1 LSRTYTG
8 TEFERAFASF
18 QELYQVRPHRV
29 LCSPDVLARFCV
41 LFERTPDA
49 AHQRDLRFL
58 GVPLRASILPP
69 GIIAMEGE
77 VDEDR
82 MGDW

>member
-1 LSRTYTG
+1 
-8 TEFERAFASF
+8 
-18 QELYQVRPHRV
+18 
-29 LCSPDVLARFCV
+29 